1 MIQTRRLSPRAEY
14 RMRESQRIKDS
25 ISIAEKYPKLK
36 SLTIDLEYFDSEG
49 VTRNGGMKYKA
60 NLDNA
65 KSVFCFNCPNWEC
78 VGGDF
83 DLSVE
88 LARAISG
95 KRKIASGEKRCQ
107 GQRHNKERKDR
118 VPCLNILRYKLTL
131 GY

>member
-1 MIQTRRLSPRAEY
+1 
-14 RMRESQRIKDS
+14 MRESQRIKDS
-25 ISIAEKYPKLK
+25 ISLAEKYPKLK
-36 SLTIDLEYFDSEG
+36 SLTVNLEYFDSEG

-60 NLDNA
+60 NLENA
-65 KSVFCFNCPNWEC
+65 KSVFSFNCPNWEC

-95 KRKIASGEKRCQ
+95 KKKIASGEMRCQ

-118 VPCLNILRYKLTL
+118 IPCLNILRYKLTL

>member
-1 MIQTRRLSPRAEY
+1 MSL
-14 RMRESQRIKDS
+14 
-25 ISIAEKYPKLK
+25 AEKFPKLK
-36 SLTIDLEYFDSEG
+36 SLRVDLVYFDPDGLNKTGEL
-49 VTRNGGMKYKA
+49 RYKV
-60 NLDNA
+60 NVQHA
-65 KSVFCFNCPNWEC
+65 KSVFSFNCPNWEC

-95 KRKIASGEKRCQ
+95 KKKIASGEMRCQ